1 MSTHKRSIVIGE
13 YFDGFIESQ
22 IASGRFNNA
31 SEVVRAALR
40 LLENEEAKLAELRA
54 LIAEGD
60 ADIAAG
66 RYTIVDSVDD
76 LVADIIEQGKRRLSA
91 EN

>member
-40 LLENEEAKLAELRA
+40 LLETEEAKLAKLRA

-66 RYTIVDSVDD
+66 RYFTYESADD
-76 LVADIIEQGKRRLSA
+76 LVRDIRESA
-91 EN
+91 KAPL

>member
-31 SEVVRAALR
+31 SEVVRAGLR
-40 LLENEEAKLAELRA
+40 LLETEEAKLAELRA
-54 LIAEGD
+54 AIAFGIAELKDGHGLSYPSGQD
-60 ADIAAG
+60 LAD
-66 RYTIVDSVDD
+66 
-76 LVADIIEQGKRRLSA
+76 DIKAQSRRKA
-91 EN
+91 

>member
-66 RYTIVDSVDD
+66 RYITYESADD
-76 LVADIIEQGKRRLSA
+76 LVRDIRESA
-91 EN
+91 KAPL